1 MEDGDHAQLLARG
14 GLYAQLVSR
23 QLAAAH
29 MRRRRSDA
37 DRANRVNQDVR
48 ESC

>member
-1 MEDGDHAQLLARG
+1 MEVGDHASLLARG

-29 MRRRRSDA
+29 MA
-37 DRANRVNQDVR
+37 AAQ
-48 ESC
+48 